1 MLQKPICNIL
11 FVYRYIDS
19 HKRMSNSAVDRHD
32 FAGTVGITPIF
43 SPFRASCHLKDRF
56 VPNRSAIFIKAKQ
69 KRSIRVNPIS
79 DGSPSRIRRVRRI
92 SLGITTRPSSSI
104 LRTMPVAF
112 KYSASL
118 FSVSYLHFFHA
129 RRFYAHLGTAAGI
142 GSRARAA
149 QKRTGPIIMDPA

>member
-1 MLQKPICNIL
+1 
-11 FVYRYIDS
+11 
-19 HKRMSNSAVDRHD
+19 MSNSAVDRHD
-32 FAGTVGITPIF
+32 FAIRHSDEHAVFVQIIKRGITPIF

-56 VPNRSAIFIKAKQ
+56 VPNRSAVFIKAKQ

-118 FSVSYLHFFHA
+118 FSVSNLHFFHA